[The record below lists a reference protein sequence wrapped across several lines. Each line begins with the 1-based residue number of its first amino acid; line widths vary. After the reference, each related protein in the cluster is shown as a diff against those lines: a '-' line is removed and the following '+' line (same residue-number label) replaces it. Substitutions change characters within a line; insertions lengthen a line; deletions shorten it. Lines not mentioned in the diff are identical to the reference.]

1 MKLLNETKLLLKATF
16 IEWRNQRPE
25 LLGAAISFYIIFSLG
40 PVMVIIIGIVGLLFG
55 KQVAESQIIQEIQ
68 RSIGPKLA
76 EVIQT
81 LIEEAFLH
89 PARELTTILSIPIVV
104 FGASMLFYRL
114 KNTLNVIWGVK
125 PQSRSNLIGAIK
137 NYIFSFLM
145 VIILGILL
153 MILIIKSFLLVLL
166 HEFLDNYIPFPI
178 YLLQIIDG
186 IFTFLAIIILF
197 AMTYKILLETPIRW
211 WDVWIGAS
219 VTSLMFIISQF
230 IIGLYISKAEIGTA
244 YGALGSLTILLV
256 WIFYSSLIYLA
267 GAIFT
272 KVYSQRLWVE
282 TD

>member
-1 MKLLNETKLLLKATF
+1 MKLLNDIKLLLKATY
-16 IEWRNQRPE
+16 IEWRKQRPE
-25 LLGAAISFYIIFSLG
+25 LLSAAISFYVIFSLG
-40 PVMVIIIGIVGLLFG
+40 PVLVIIIGIVGLLFG

-114 KNTLNVIWGVK
+114 KNTLNVIWDVK
-125 PQSRSNLIGAIK
+125 PQSRSNLITAIK
-137 NYIFSFLM
+137 SYIFSFLM

-153 MILIIKSFLLVLL
+153 MMLIIKSFLLVLFQ
-166 HEFLDNYIPFPI
+166 EFLNNYIPFPV

-186 IFTFLAIIILF
+186 IFTFLAVTILF
-197 AMTYKILLETPIRW
+197 AVTYKVLLETPIRW
-211 WDVWIGAS
+211 RDIWVGAS
-219 VTSLMFIISQF
+219 VTSFMFIISQF
-230 IIGLYISKAEIGTA
+230 IIGLYISKAEVGTA

-256 WIFYSSLIYLA
+256 WIFYSSSIYLV
-267 GAIFT
+267 GAVFT
-272 KVYSQRLWVE
+272 KVYSQRLWVK
-282 TD
+282 TF